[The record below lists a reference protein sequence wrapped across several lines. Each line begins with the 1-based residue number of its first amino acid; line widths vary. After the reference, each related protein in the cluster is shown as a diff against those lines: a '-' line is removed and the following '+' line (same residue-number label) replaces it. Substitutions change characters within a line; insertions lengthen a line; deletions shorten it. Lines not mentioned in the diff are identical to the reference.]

1 MSLIKK
7 IGLFG
12 AAFAAAFTLLGM
24 STFAEVEYTEAT
36 DYPDALPKA
45 TIEQMTDTELDAFF
59 SDWTEAN
66 ATSGA
71 QYKAVYEALKAYYT
85 KSSQFGYKNNV
96 YGMRFTA
103 NDKEIDDSNNKYA
116 GYHADFDLTASEDTA
131 VILVGNY
138 GDYGTV
144 VLPVQE
150 LTANEPIR
158 VMESVHNLWGAI
170 SYSQIVNTVG
180 TFECVAVPVT
190 EELIAAMG
198 ENASTFLGGYAS
210 TPAKAETSLTLQLKL
225 YEMDNVKISDTVS
238 SWLET
243 GVYWNIGNSATFT
256 YHGTVDGQL
265 LAVTGMPTE
274 TDGDGNTYYPVYIY
288 AALDSLKYREV
299 GFEVAASCGS
309 TSENMT
315 VSTDKVYNSVK
326 VGEAAI
332 TAANL
337 GGRYMFGGKL
347 LFKADGGWTNE
358 TVIKA
363 VPYVTYSDGTTV
375 KFTKNSAEIKSTE
388 GAPLFVTESEGN

>member
-12 AAFAAAFTLLGM
+12 AAFAAAFMLLGM

-45 TIEQMTDTELDAFF
+45 TIEQMTDAELDTFF
-59 SDWTEAN
+59 SDWTEDN

-85 KSSQFGYKNNV
+85 KNSQFGYKNNV

-144 VLPVQE
+144 VLPIAE
-150 LTANEPIR
+150 LTANKPMR
-158 VMESVHNLWGAI
+158 VMESVHDLWVAI
-170 SYSQIVNTVG
+170 SYSQIVTTVG

-198 ENASTFLGGYAS
+198 ENASTFLGDYAS

-238 SWLET
+238 SLQET

-299 GFEVAASCGS
+299 GFEVAASCGG

-315 VSTDKVYNSVK
+315 VSTDKVYNSVN
-326 VGEAAI
+326 VGDAAI

-388 GAPLFVTESEGN
+388 GAPLFVTESEEN